1 MSILWLM
8 MNSLVLSDRKI
19 FISVRLL
26 ASQRNFA
33 FSAVVVVVLLVC
45 HPSFRHPPLHPPSS
59 LLPLLLALVGVNLNL
74 FILLAGFEF
83 RCDIMVSFL
92 SFYWYMLSPSLRI
105 WISSSLLC
113 SPIAFPLPSILH
125 RPSSLLSLL
134 LALVGVNYNLFL
146 SLTGFELS

>member
-1 MSILWLM
+1 M
-8 MNSLVLSDRKI
+8 MNSLVLSDQKI

-59 LLPLLLALVGVNLNL
+59 LLPLLLALVDVNLNL

-92 SFYWYMLSPSLRI
+92 SFY
-105 WISSSLLC
+105 
-113 SPIAFPLPSILH
+113 
-125 RPSSLLSLL
+125 
-134 LALVGVNYNLFL
+134 
-146 SLTGFELS
+146 

>member
-1 MSILWLM
+1 M
-8 MNSLVLSDRKI
+8 MNSLVLSDQI

-33 FSAVVVVVLLVC
+33 LIESFYAFVVVVLLVW

-59 LLPLLLALVGVNLNL
+59 LLSLLLALVGVNLNS

-92 SFYWYMLSPSLRI
+92 SF
-105 WISSSLLC
+105 
-113 SPIAFPLPSILH
+113 H
-125 RPSSLLSLL
+125 
-134 LALVGVNYNLFL
+134 
-146 SLTGFELS
+146 

>member
-1 MSILWLM
+1 M
-8 MNSLVLSDRKI
+8 MNSLVLSDQKI

-92 SFYWYMLSPSLRI
+92 FIDIWFHLLSGSGSCRP
-105 WISSSLLC
+105 C
-113 SPIAFPLPSILH
+113 FVHPLPSPSP
-125 RPSSLLSLL
+125 PSSIFHHPFSLCCWPW
-134 LALVGVNYNLFL
+134 
-146 SLTGFELS
+146 